1 MEDITQEELDIVAK
15 IPVGHYCYG
24 PALGDKGV
32 VVEENGRR
40 YRKYKTVSCPY
51 CTGDYCSFVDRHD
64 EDLLPDQVKICNIKK
79 YYKYFP
85 LLDADGNI
93 REDVK

>member
-15 IPVGHYCYG
+15 IPVGYYCYG
-24 PALGDKGV
+24 PAIGDKGIV
-32 VVEENGRR
+32 VKEEGRR
-40 YRKYKTVSCPY
+40 YRKYTTIGCPY
-51 CTGDYCSFVDRHD
+51 CKDDYCSFVKEYDD
-64 EDLLPDQVKICNIKK
+64 LLLPDQVKICNIDK

-85 LLDADGNI
+85 LLDVDGNV